1 MGLERKIKELDRQ
14 IKEARRAT
22 TIALTL
28 EEKLAGRKQ
37 IKTIEVQRNQKR
49 WTLFDA
55 QDQVDRQREEL
66 IEQIEG
72 KLAQVTQL
80 EQLFVIK
87 WSLA

>member
-1 MGLERKIKELDRQ
+1 MEREIKELNRQ

-28 EEKLAGRKQ
+28 EEQLAGQIQ
-37 IKTIEVQRNQKR
+37 IKAIDVQRNQKR
-49 WTLFDA
+49 RTQFDA

-66 IEQIEG
+66 IEQVEG
-72 KLAQVTQL
+72 KLAQVTQP

-87 WSLA
+87 WSPA